1 MNNSYISLVTEDLKF
16 RRSRILLFGILG
28 CIFISFMIGFLMYLS
43 MHPELA
49 NNSSLLGTKAS
60 YFSETNWSSY
70 FSLILQMIAALGL
83 ILFGFLTSW
92 AFGREYSDRTI
103 KDLLALPISRSS
115 IVLAKF
121 IIVSFWSFILSFVL
135 FIFSVLVGL
144 LINIQYWSNGLVL
157 HVFLIYI
164 LTTCMTILVT
174 TPVALVASMGK
185 GYLAPLAYIIAAAL
199 LAQFINVGLP
209 GLDPYVPWTIPVIFS
224 TAGSVNGSTF
234 PSLNILSYGI
244 LIGTSV
250 FGIMGT
256 LVWWNFTDQS

>member
-1 MNNSYISLVTEDLKF
+1 
-16 RRSRILLFGILG
+16 
-28 CIFISFMIGFLMYLS
+28 
-43 MHPELA
+43 
-49 NNSSLLGTKAS
+49 
-60 YFSETNWSSY
+60 
-70 FSLILQMIAALGL
+70 
-83 ILFGFLTSW
+83 
-92 AFGREYSDRTI
+92 
-103 KDLLALPISRSS
+103 
-115 IVLAKF
+115 
-121 IIVSFWSFILSFVL
+121 
-135 FIFSVLVGL
+135 
-144 LINIQYWSNGLVL
+144 
-157 HVFLIYI
+157 
-164 LTTCMTILVT
+164 MTILVT

-224 TAGSVNGSTF
+224 TAVSVNGSTF